1 MSARALVP
9 GSGQVFEHVAHLL
22 VPEAAPEVLDAQ
34 LAAIRGRL
42 GELRTDAFRRG
53 LSGVIDKLGKAEAVL
68 VDLALD
74 VGAAKGGDT
83 DAAQK
88 ARRSLIELDAMLESV
103 ELDRRWP
110 ELEKE
115 AREAVVYATIVI
127 HEHGMAHEQSLFTET
142 ARAVEKARQTRD
154 PLELQRQLR
163 LLNRLSYAAGSRDPE
178 VWKRRF
184 EHASVDIGN
193 TTDPAK
199 AQALVK
205 EGREALAKGDGEA
218 LRRVVQKLWQ
228 LAPGDPEQRRLGYDS
243 GVR

>member
-1 MSARALVP
+1 
-9 GSGQVFEHVAHLL
+9 
-22 VPEAAPEVLDAQ
+22 
-34 LAAIRGRL
+34 
-42 GELRTDAFRRG
+42 
-53 LSGVIDKLGKAEAVL
+53 
-68 VDLALD
+68 
-74 VGAAKGGDT
+74 
-83 DAAQK
+83 
-88 ARRSLIELDAMLESV
+88 
-103 ELDRRWP
+103 
-110 ELEKE
+110 
-115 AREAVVYATIVI
+115 
-127 HEHGMAHEQSLFTET
+127 MAHEQSLFTET